1 MIRRCLLAI
10 LLLGVLGGCQ
20 GPPATGVAPSPSVEP
35 SGPGSESDET
45 VETVPATAKD
55 VTYKG
60 TQRLDLYAGKGS
72 GPRPLIVWVHGGGW
86 QSGDKSQCLPVRL
99 GFPDRGYSVAC
110 VNYRLS
116 AVAPFPAQIEDV
128 RDAIAFLRT
137 NAAHF
142 GVDAR
147 RFVAW
152 GSSAGG
158 HLVALAGTTSGSTA
172 FTPDAAG
179 STVQAVVDYFGPI
192 DLVALAT
199 TPGYTSH
206 ANADSAES
214 NLLGGPVLE
223 QTEAARRAN
232 PVTYVDHGD
241 PPCLIVHGSADPV
254 VPPPQSQLFHDALQA
269 AGVPVELRVI
279 PGAKHGGPEFS
290 APDTVDLVL
299 TFLSTHLGPP

>member
-1 MIRRCLLAI
+1 M
-10 LLLGVLGGCQ
+10 LLLGVLGACQ
-20 GPPATGVAPSPSVEP
+20 SPTQPAPDVTSPGVEASAPSVAP
-35 SGPGSESDET
+35 DET
-45 VETVPATAKD
+45 VETVGVPATAKD

-116 AVAPFPAQIEDV
+116 VVAPFPAQIEDV

-137 NAAHF
+137 NAARY

-147 RFVAW
+147 RFIAW

-158 HLVALAGTTSGSTA
+158 HLVSLAGTTSGSAA
-172 FTPDAAG
+172 FTADAVG
-179 STVQAVVDYFGPI
+179 SAVQAVVDFYGPI
-192 DLVALAT
+192 DLTAMAT

-206 ANADSAES
+206 GAADSAES
-214 NLLGGPVLE
+214 KLLGGPVLE

-232 PVTYVDHGD
+232 PVSYVDRGD

-254 VPPPQSQLFHDALQA
+254 VPPAQSQLFHDALRA
-269 AGVPVELRVI
+269 AGVAVELRVL

-290 APDTVDLVL
+290 APDTVDLVIG
-299 TFLSTHLGPP
+299 FLAGHLASP

>member
-1 MIRRCLLAI
+1 MIRRWGRLWLLAV
-10 LLLGVLGGCQ
+10 LVLGGCQ
-20 GPPATGVAPSPSVEP
+20 GPASPDPTVPSVDQ
-35 SGPGSESDET
+35 DET
-45 VETVPATAKD
+45 AAAVAVPATAKD

-60 TQRLDLYAGKGS
+60 NQRLDLYAGVGS

-99 GFPDRGYSVAC
+99 GFPDHGYSVAC

-137 NAAHF
+137 NAGRY
-142 GVDAR
+142 GVDPR

-158 HLVALAGTTSGSTA
+158 HLVSLAGTTSGSAIFTA
-172 FTPDAAG
+172 DAVG
-179 STVQAVVDYFGPI
+179 SAVQAVVDFYGPI
-192 DLVALAT
+192 DLTAMAT

-206 ANADSAES
+206 SRADSAES
-214 NLLGGPVLE
+214 RLLGGPVLE
-223 QTEAARRAN
+223 QSDAARRAN
-232 PVTYVDHGD
+232 PVSYVDGGD

-254 VPPPQSQLFHDALQA
+254 VPPAQSQLFHDALLA
-269 AGVPVELRVI
+269 AGVTVELRVI

-290 APDTVDLVL
+290 APDTVDLVIG
-299 TFLSTHLGPP
+299 FLAAHLATS